1 MKRLLPVLLILL
13 LHITAHANHLVGGDI
28 SYRCIGG
35 GQFEIT
41 LNVYRDANS
50 GGALLDDPAIIAIIN
65 RDNNSVT
72 YRNVSLSNTRT
83 VPNNSLGPC
92 VTNPPTV
99 NIQQGTYKTTV
110 SLSSNSN
117 GYSIVYQR
125 CCRNENILN
134 LSAPETQGSTYE
146 TFISP
151 AAILNCNSQPQFT
164 NFPPTVICINSELD
178 FDHSATDANG
188 DSLVYA
194 LCPPLKGLNQ
204 STPALDPA
212 NGVNVALPPYQS
224 VNFLNPFTFSNPIA
238 SNPPISINP
247 LTGQLKLTPTQEGRF
262 AVGICVSEYRNG
274 VLISKYIR
282 DFQFTV
288 FNCNATTASINVP
301 NATVVTSTT
310 TQTYYNFCEGLT
322 VNFENKSTRNLTNF
336 WDFGV
341 AGITNDTSVQV
352 SPSYLYQDT
361 GIYKVTL
368 IINKGQVC
376 ADTTSVLVYIR
387 PILNAG
393 FYHQNSCAQQTILF
407 FDTSSTV
414 TNDISSW
421 TWTFGNGA
429 GSSIQNP
436 TTTYA
441 NNGTFPVTLA
451 ITTTR
456 GCKKNVTKNI
466 TIDPKPDAKSDN
478 TRVCLNLPIT
488 LKNLSTISSGNIVQ
502 NLWNNINIFEPTYT
516 FNTSGTK
523 NVTLEVVSDKGC
535 RDTTIVQI
543 DVQDSLVASF
553 QASALSACSGVPI
566 DFTNT
571 SVGSINNYIWDFGD
585 GTTDNSPDVSHTY
598 NSGGTYPVKL
608 TITNTL
614 CGSTDVSKQLQITQ
628 TPFVNLPDEVKT
640 CIGQLKSITVLD
652 SIGTKII
659 WSTGSTKPTIWV
671 DASISSASVTVER
684 QGCFAKDSVTITPKC
699 EFYIPTAFSPN
710 DDNINDVFNVIA
722 DNVISYQLRIF
733 NRWGQEI
740 FTTDQFAKGWDGS
753 FNGKPQPVDSY
764 IYYIEGVLFGGEQF
778 KKSGIFSLIK

>member
-1 MKRLLPVLLILL
+1 MKRLLPVLLIILVK
-13 LHITAHANHLVGGDI
+13 ISVHANHLVGGDI
-28 SYRCIGG
+28 SYKCLGG

-65 RDNNSVT
+65 RDNNSII
-72 YRNVSLSNTRT
+72 YRNVSLFNTKT

-92 VTNPPTV
+92 VTNPPIV

-146 TFISP
+146 TFLSP
-151 AAILNCNSQPQFT
+151 SAIFNCNSQPQFK
-164 NFPPTVICINSELD
+164 NFPPTTICINSELD
-178 FDHSATDANG
+178 FDHAAIDANG

-212 NGVNVALPPYQS
+212 NGVGVALPPYQS
-224 VNFLNPFTFSNPIA
+224 VNFLNPFTFSSPIA

-247 LTGQLKLTPTQEGRF
+247 QTGQLKLTPTQEGRF
-262 AVGICVSEYRNG
+262 AVGICVSEYKNG
-274 VLISKYIR
+274 ILISKYIR

-301 NATVVTSTT
+301 NATVTSTT
-310 TQTYYNFCEGLT
+310 TQTYYNFCEGLA

-341 AGITNDTSVQV
+341 AGINNDTSIQV

-376 ADTTSVLVYIR
+376 ADTTFAFVYIR
-387 PILNAG
+387 PIVTAG
-393 FYHQNSCAQQTILF
+393 FYHQNSCSQQSIQF

-414 TNDISSW
+414 TNDINSW
-421 TWTFGNGA
+421 TWTFGNGQN
-429 GSSIQNP
+429 SSAQNP
-436 TTTYA
+436 NTTYQ
-441 NNGTFPVTLA
+441 NSGSFPVTLA
-451 ITTTR
+451 VTTSR

-466 TIDPKPDAKSDN
+466 TIDPKPDAKSEN
-478 TRVCLNLPIT
+478 AKACLNIPVT
-488 LKNLSTISSGNIVQ
+488 LKNLSTISSGSIVQ

-516 FNTSGTK
+516 FSTPGIK
-523 NVTLEVVSDKGC
+523 NISLEVISDKGC
-535 RDTTIVQI
+535 KDTTNVQLDI
-543 DVQDSLVASF
+543 QDSLVASF
-553 QASALSACSGVPI
+553 QTSSLSACTGTPI
-566 DFTNT
+566 DFTST
-571 SVGSINNYIWDFGD
+571 SVGSINSYTWDLGD
-585 GTTDNSPDVSHTY
+585 GTTQSSADVTHAYSI
-598 NSGGTYPVKL
+598 GGSYPVTL
-608 TITNTL
+608 TITNSL
-614 CGSTDVSKQLQITQ
+614 CGNTKTSKLVQITQ

-640 CIGQLKSITVLD
+640 CIGQLKSLTVMD
-652 SIGTKII
+652 SAGTKIV

-671 DASISSASVTVER
+671 DASISSVNVSVER
-684 QGCFAKDSVTITPKC
+684 QGCFAKDSVIITPKC
-699 EFYIPTAFSPN
+699 EFYIPTVFSPN
-710 DDNINDVFNVIA
+710 NDNINDAFNVIA
-722 DNVISYQLRIF
+722 DNIISYQLRIF
-733 NRWGQEI
+733 NRWGQEV
-740 FTTDQFAKGWDGS
+740 FATNNFSKSWDGE
-753 FNGKPQPVDSY
+753 FNGEPQPVDSY
-764 IYYIEGVLFGGEQF
+764 IYYIEGILFGNEYF
-778 KKSGIFSLIK
+778 KKSGIFNLLR